1 MDSTSGGLKRNRYKP
16 AVKISLKYKMLFM
29 SLMIAAAGWLSYYCH
44 GVMRTCVIYTH
55 LYYIPIVFSAIWWKR
70 KGFIVT
76 VILGVFLIVNHM
88 IFLSEVPLF
97 DDYIRAIM
105 FVVVGFVTVMLSE
118 QIDKAEKITSL
129 KRKKLRFLTQRLC
142 NAEEQHRLHIAAGL
156 HDSVGPKLSAAKILI
171 QTLKNKDPKDIPG
184 HLGKIID
191 CVDSS
196 IVEIREMIFQLS
208 PKVLYQLGL
217 KAAVES
223 LIESFERET
232 SLKFDYEYEGP
243 SNSLNQKVRS
253 IIFRAVRELVININK
268 HAKAQNVHIK
278 IENDPC
284 LLTVTVEDDGVGFN
298 ASEVLNNHDV
308 IKNFGLFSIRQQLL
322 NIDGQLF
329 IESDVGIGSKV
340 TMVCPIIPTE
350 KNIESEW
357 NHADQHTY
365 SGKSYSHV

>member
-1 MDSTSGGLKRNRYKP
+1 MDSISGGLKRNLYKP
-16 AVKISLKYKMLFM
+16 DVKISPKYKILFM
-29 SLMIAAAGWLSYYCH
+29 SLMIVAAGWLSYYCH

-70 KGFIVT
+70 KGFIVP

-97 DDYIRAIM
+97 DDYTRAIM
-105 FVVVGFVTVMLSE
+105 FVVVGFATVMLSE
-118 QIDKAEKITSL
+118 QAARAEQIATL
-129 KRKKLRFLTQRLC
+129 ERKKLRSLTQRLC

-156 HDSVGPKLSAAKILI
+156 HDSVGPKLSTAKILI
-171 QTLKNKDPKDIPG
+171 QTLKSKKSKDISG
-184 HLGKIID
+184 HLEKVID

-223 LIESFERET
+223 LIESFEKET

-243 SNSLNQKVRS
+243 SNTLNQKVRS

-278 IENDPC
+278 IENDQNS
-284 LLTVTVEDDGVGFN
+284 LTVTVEDDGIGFN
-298 ASEVLNNHDV
+298 VSEVIGRNDV

-322 NIDGQLF
+322 DIDGQMF

-340 TMVCPIIPTE
+340 TMICPIKSIE
-350 KNIESEW
+350 QNIESELD
-357 NHADQHTY
+357 NADQHTY
-365 SGKSYSHV
+365 SGKSYNHV

>member
-1 MDSTSGGLKRNRYKP
+1 MDSIRGGLKRNRYKP
-16 AVKISLKYKMLFM
+16 NVKISPKYKMLFM
-29 SLMIAAAGWLSYYCH
+29 SLMIVAAGWLSYYCH

-55 LYYIPIVFSAIWWKR
+55 LYYIPIIFSTLWWKR
-70 KGFIVT
+70 KGFIVP
-76 VILGVFLIVNHM
+76 VILGVFLIANHM

-118 QIDKAEKITSL
+118 QTARAEQIAAL
-129 KRKKLRFLTQRLC
+129 ERKKLRSLTQRLC

-171 QTLKNKDPKDIPG
+171 QTLKNKNPQNIPG

-223 LIESFERET
+223 LIESFEKET

-243 SNSLNQKVRS
+243 SNTLNRKVRS
-253 IIFRAVRELVININK
+253 IFYRAVRELVININK

-278 IENDPC
+278 IENDAC
-284 LLTVTVEDDGVGFN
+284 LLTATIEDDGVGFN
-298 ASEVLNNHDV
+298 VSEVLNNHDV
-308 IKNFGLFSIRQQLL
+308 INNFGLFSIRQQLL
-322 NIDGQLF
+322 SLHGQLF
-329 IESDVGIGSKV
+329 IESDAGIGSKI
-340 TMVCPIIPTE
+340 TMVCPIKPTE

-357 NHADQHTY
+357 DHADQHTY
-365 SGKSYSHV
+365 SGKSYNHV